1 MTIINSEVIPDAN
14 TKQAPNKRVLI
25 PFPAYTYTESEVSS
39 EVGSYTSSSTV
50 QMSDKFLVSER
61 VSCIPPALDPLLPR
75 NREDN
80 MMSRSQERE
89 CFHGGKHSDELSVPM
104 EIC

>member
-1 MTIINSEVIPDAN
+1 
-14 TKQAPNKRVLI
+14 
-25 PFPAYTYTESEVSS
+25 
-39 EVGSYTSSSTV
+39 
-50 QMSDKFLVSER
+50 MSDKFLVSEG
-61 VSCIPPALDPLLPR
+61 VSCIPPALVPLLSR

-89 CFHGGKHSDELSVPM
+89 CFHGGEHSDELSVPV

>member
-39 EVGSYTSSSTV
+39 EVGS
-50 QMSDKFLVSER
+50 
-61 VSCIPPALDPLLPR
+61 
-75 NREDN
+75 
-80 MMSRSQERE
+80 
-89 CFHGGKHSDELSVPM
+89 
-104 EIC
+104 